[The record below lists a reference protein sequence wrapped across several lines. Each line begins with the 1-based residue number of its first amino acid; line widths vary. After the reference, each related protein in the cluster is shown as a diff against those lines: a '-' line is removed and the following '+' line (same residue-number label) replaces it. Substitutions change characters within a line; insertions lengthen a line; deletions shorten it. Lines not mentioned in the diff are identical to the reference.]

1 MVKNAKLPEQFELEQ
16 LRLTPP
22 DFQGNLRMVEALY
35 EEAVHLGVLPR
46 PDPLKG
52 IERVMEIA
60 RALNSVGG
68 VVSSADLKHTEQR

>member
-1 MVKNAKLPEQFELEQ
+1 
-16 LRLTPP
+16 
-22 DFQGNLRMVEALY
+22 MVEALY